1 MSPDDIRVVVT
12 VDDPQS
18 NAEVIPM
25 RRIALMLCLPTLGLA
40 ACSTTSP
47 FGSGESAGPVAT
59 PAGSTDRTFVASYER
74 VWQAAEQ
81 AADDLGLSQGY
92 RDPAEGRMVVEGAD
106 DEDLRIDFT
115 SQGRMTRVHA
125 RGESAT
131 FFLSQLQ
138 QNLAGYA
145 SAEGH

>member
-1 MSPDDIRVVVT
+1 
-12 VDDPQS
+12 
-18 NAEVIPM
+18 
-25 RRIALMLCLPTLGLA
+25 
-40 ACSTTSP
+40 
-47 FGSGESAGPVAT
+47 
-59 PAGSTDRTFVASYER
+59 
-74 VWQAAEQ
+74 
-81 AADDLGLSQGY
+81 
-92 RDPAEGRMVVEGAD
+92 MVVEGAD